1 MGLSQRPKPCGP
13 YVCEGKPLRYTDE
26 SHNPPPAVVATGKHH
41 KVNDMEA
48 INAPHAMSIYLPLA
62 LYIVVAVVGWR
73 LMKRQ
78 RRSKA
83 ERAVYWQSCY
93 IKLDNLAR
101 SHRRQAAELEIQAE
115 KFRLRWQR
123 EQRALQ
129 KRKFDAM
136 FARNSPG
143 PSRALGHFTSGQKLS

>member
-1 MGLSQRPKPCGP
+1 
-13 YVCEGKPLRYTDE
+13 
-26 SHNPPPAVVATGKHH
+26 
-41 KVNDMEA
+41 MEA
-48 INAPHAMSIYLPLA
+48 INAPHAMSLYLPMA
-62 LYIVVAVVGWR
+62 LYVVVAVVGWR

-78 RRSKA
+78 RKSKA
-83 ERAVYWQSCY
+83 ERAVYWQACY

-115 KFRLRWQR
+115 KFRLRWQH

-136 FARNSPG
+136 FARHSPE
-143 PSRALGHFTSGQKLS
+143 PRQALGNFSSGQKLS